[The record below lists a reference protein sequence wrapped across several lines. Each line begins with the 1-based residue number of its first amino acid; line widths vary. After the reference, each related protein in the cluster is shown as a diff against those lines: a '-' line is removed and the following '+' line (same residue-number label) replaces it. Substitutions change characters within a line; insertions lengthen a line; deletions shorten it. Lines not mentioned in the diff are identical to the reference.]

1 MSLTKEECEKALDS
15 LRVFSLQNLNAN
27 LKEVT
32 KSNDVIEQLTKE
44 HFELIENFKQLEKN
58 YDALYDEVHNPKPL
72 KFEELHEGMW
82 VWDNVYEMYLKIED
96 IREDIIYPYEDY
108 FCDPCDVSHNMWFYF
123 EENRFYRKEVKQV

>member
-1 MSLTKEECEKALDS
+1 MLTKEECEKALDS

-72 KFEELHEGMW
+72 KFEELEEDMV
-82 VWDNVYEMYLKIED
+82 VWDNESEMFIKIFDVATLE
-96 IREDIIYPYEDY
+96 ENCFSFEVFGWEVPIYDEQ
-108 FCDPCDVSHNMWFYF
+108 F
-123 EENRFYRKEVKQV
+123 EENRFYRKQVEY

>member
-1 MSLTKEECEKALDS
+1 MLTKEECEKALDS

-72 KFEELHEGMW
+72 KFEELEEDMV
-82 VWDNVYEMYLKIED
+82 VWDNESEMFIKIFDVATLE
-96 IREDIIYPYEDY
+96 ENCFSFEVFGWEVPIYDEQ
-108 FCDPCDVSHNMWFYF
+108 F
-123 EENRFYRKEVKQV
+123 EENRFYRKQVE